1 MDDLLTRLRTQV
13 ERATDPIDPSE
24 VRTNRPRRSSGAVAA
39 VVAAALVAVVGAV
52 ALRSATRE
60 AAPSTVA
67 RGSGPDRGGVSVERI
82 EVHTEPDG
90 TQEIALVFD
99 GQLPD
104 EQVAFVDDIT
114 SAYTGGLGYTVQGPL
129 EFHVCESVHS
139 DRLAATGSVD
149 VLIPSD
155 WFGPGTT
162 IEQLAPRYDP
172 PIRDSREPV
181 HHPGKIVACGPYHG
195 YVQYSIW
202 EPASDNA
209 NHVRLS
215 VEDHSTRIVVEIRP
229 EQA

>member
-13 ERATDPIDPSE
+13 ERATDPIEPSE
-24 VRTNRPRRSSGAVAA
+24 VRTNRRPRRSRGAIAA

-99 GQLPD
+99 GRLPD
-104 EQVAFVDDIT
+104 DQVAFVDDIT
-114 SAYTGGLGYTVQGPL
+114 SAYTGDLGYTIQGPL

-139 DRLAATGSVD
+139 DAFASLCRRSTSGS
-149 VLIPSD
+149 
-155 WFGPGTT
+155 
-162 IEQLAPRYDP
+162 R
-172 PIRDSREPV
+172 
-181 HHPGKIVACGPYHG
+181 
-195 YVQYSIW
+195 
-202 EPASDNA
+202 
-209 NHVRLS
+209 
-215 VEDHSTRIVVEIRP
+215 
-229 EQA
+229 